1 MQIINSLQDVS
12 DGLTALA
19 ELDDRL
25 ARIIDAVDDIPLRR
39 HPANFASLAHIVTG
53 QLLSTSAAA
62 AIFKRLEETVQPLDA
77 QTLLRTDEGDL
88 IKAGLSRAKV
98 ATLRAVAEA
107 TANGLNLEQLAL
119 APATEAHKSLC
130 TIKGIGRWSADVFLV
145 FCAGHPDIF
154 PSGDLALRVA
164 AQSALDL
171 PDRPEIRD
179 LDAIAEQWAPWRS
192 IAARL
197 LWAWYRVQKQGR
209 ETTPL

>member
-25 ARIIDAVDDIPLRR
+25 ARIIDAVNDVPLRR

-77 QTLLRTDEGDL
+77 ETLLRTDESDL
-88 IKAGLSRAKV
+88 FKTGLSRAKV

-107 TANGLNLEQLAL
+107 TAKGLNLEQLAL
-119 APATEAHKSLC
+119 APASEAHKSLC

-179 LDAIAEQWAPWRS
+179 LDAIAEKWAPWRS
-192 IAARL
+192 VAARL

>member
-25 ARIIDAVDDIPLRR
+25 ARIIDAVDDVPLRR

-77 QTLLRTDEGDL
+77 ETLLRTDESDL
-88 IKAGLSRAKV
+88 LKAGLSRAKV

-107 TANGLNLEQLAL
+107 TAKGLNLEQLAL
-119 APATEAHKSLC
+119 APASEAHKSLC
-130 TIKGIGRWSADVFLV
+130 KIKGIGRWSADVFLV
-145 FCAGHPDIF
+145 FCAGHTDIF

-164 AQSALDL
+164 TQTALNL

-179 LDAIAEQWAPWRS
+179 LDAIAEKWAPWRS